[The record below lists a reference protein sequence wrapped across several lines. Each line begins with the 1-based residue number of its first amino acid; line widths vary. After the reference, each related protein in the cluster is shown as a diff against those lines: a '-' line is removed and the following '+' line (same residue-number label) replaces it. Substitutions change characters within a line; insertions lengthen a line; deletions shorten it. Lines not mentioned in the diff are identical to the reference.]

1 MKSDPRAL
9 FQFSSVARSC
19 PTLCDPTDCSTQG
32 FPVHYQLPEPAQT
45 HVHRVGDTIQ
55 LSHPLSSPS
64 PPTFNL
70 SRHQGLFQ
78 GVGSS
83 HQVAKVLEFQLQ
95 HQFLGSHRSVS
106 WRLVPAEGG
115 GELRGGVQAPYSF
128 SCFVLGPLLP
138 SVKVSGSRFFCR
150 RQGAAWIQW
159 GLRSRRG
166 VCTLSLV
173 RPPCTHPPSFPLGPR
188 LSIPRREDPIL

>member
-1 MKSDPRAL
+1 MFYHSVLWFLEDRS
-9 FQFSSVARSC
+9 FSSFSSVAQLC
-19 PTLCDPTDCSTQG
+19 LTLFDPMDCSRPG
-32 FPVHYQLPEPAQT
+32 FPVRHQLRKLAQT
-45 HVHRVGDTIQ
+45 HVHPVGDAIQ

-83 HQVAKVLEFQLQ
+83 HLVAKVLEFQLQ

-138 SVKVSGSRFFCR
+138 SVQVSGSRFFCR
-150 RQGAAWIQW
+150 RQGAAWIQ
-159 GLRSRRG
+159 
-166 VCTLSLV
+166 
-173 RPPCTHPPSFPLGPR
+173 
-188 LSIPRREDPIL
+188 